1 MKHVFRGMLPLRG
14 AGIVVSLLAAGCVTS
29 SDLAKLDQ
37 SMAQKLDAH
46 AKAQRAEMGSLREQV
61 KTLRTEAE
69 SLRAQVGALQLNTP
83 AALETLKEQD
93 VINEQ
98 ALRDL
103 STITVST
110 KKEVEGYAAKARE
123 HFGKIDHFP
132 SLVSALGTE
141 IRSLTETLR
150 GNYELEEGGLRDRLR
165 AVEELKKRLR
175 PFEASQQAGPALQK

>member
-1 MKHVFRGMLPLRG
+1 MKQVFRGMLPLRG

-69 SLRAQVGALQLNTP
+69 SLRAQVGALQLNTR
-83 AALETLKEQD
+83 AALETLKEQE

-103 STITVST
+103 STIMVST
-110 KKEVEGYAAKARE
+110 KKEVEGYAAKLVNISARSTISLHSSRRLE
-123 HFGKIDHFP
+123 QRSGP
-132 SLVSALGTE
+132 SPRPCG
-141 IRSLTETLR
+141 ETT
-150 GNYELEEGGLRDRLR
+150 NW
-165 AVEELKKRLR
+165 KR
-175 PFEASQQAGPALQK
+175 ED